1 MIITPKLSSVIGEN
15 IQGPSVIKS
24 PTWLHNKLGKYLLY
38 FADHKGN
45 NIKLAHSDD
54 LFGPWKIY
62 EKGTLKLSESLFL
75 NEKPT
80 IPYDYEN
87 IKLGSMNNPSGYE
100 PHPDQVSAI
109 PDRLDDMTIPHIAS
123 PDVHIDN
130 KNREIIM
137 YYHGL
142 EKFGFQLTR
151 VATSKDG
158 INFVAYKNIVAR
170 PYFRRFEYKNKFYG
184 ISMPGVFYEEVD
196 SIDNFKEIKT
206 LFDGN
211 MRHSSVLVIEDTLYV
226 FFTKVGDIPEKIL
239 FSKINL
245 SQKSDKWAP
254 SEPKEVTRPEFD
266 WEGANLPLQKSAR
279 SSINMPVNQLRDP
292 FIFKEKENVYMFY
305 AVKGE
310 SGIAIS
316 KLIFS

>member
-24 PTWLHNKLGKYLLY
+24 PSWLDNKLGKYLLY

-130 KNREIIM
+130 KNREI
-137 YYHGL
+137 
-142 EKFGFQLTR
+142 
-151 VATSKDG
+151 
-158 INFVAYKNIVAR
+158 NNNIT
-170 PYFRRFEYKNKFYG
+170 
-184 ISMPGVFYEEVD
+184 D
-196 SIDNFKEIKT
+196 
-206 LFDGN
+206 
-211 MRHSSVLVIEDTLYV
+211 
-226 FFTKVGDIPEKIL
+226 KI
-239 FSKINL
+239 
-245 SQKSDKWAP
+245 
-254 SEPKEVTRPEFD
+254 
-266 WEGANLPLQKSAR
+266 
-279 SSINMPVNQLRDP
+279 
-292 FIFKEKENVYMFY
+292 Y
-305 AVKGE
+305 
-310 SGIAIS
+310 
-316 KLIFS
+316 IFSRGNVELKLGLTSAYSFTEFAKKPNGNKTNPATKT